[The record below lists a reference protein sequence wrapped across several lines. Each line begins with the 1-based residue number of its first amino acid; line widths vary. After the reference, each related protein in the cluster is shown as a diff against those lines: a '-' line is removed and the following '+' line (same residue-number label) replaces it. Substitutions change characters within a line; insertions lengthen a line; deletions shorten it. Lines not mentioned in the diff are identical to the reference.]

1 MCVCTSQ
8 NMYVA
13 DTFVLNRSVTKLI
26 TIIRSVRSGLFIRQS
41 RSGFILFYASPCTPI
56 IGTQKLAATIKKS
69 ETPRGWMEMGETW
82 KGAEPSSNLIQLGGP
97 LSAHGPLVAGSP
109 LLFFCFYCETGETK
123 FAPFRDINH

>member
-41 RSGFILFYASPCTPI
+41 RSGIYFTRLPA
-56 IGTQKLAATIKKS
+56 L
-69 ETPRGWMEMGETW
+69 R
-82 KGAEPSSNLIQLGGP
+82 
-97 LSAHGPLVAGSP
+97 
-109 LLFFCFYCETGETK
+109 
-123 FAPFRDINH
+123 

>member
-41 RSGFILFYASPCTPI
+41 RSGIYFILRVSLHSDNRHSK
-56 IGTQKLAATIKKS
+56 IG
-69 ETPRGWMEMGETW
+69 G
-82 KGAEPSSNLIQLGGP
+82 N
-97 LSAHGPLVAGSP
+97 
-109 LLFFCFYCETGETK
+109 
-123 FAPFRDINH
+123 N

>member
-1 MCVCTSQ
+1 
-8 NMYVA
+8 MYVA

-41 RSGFILFYASPCTPI
+41 RSGIFYFTRLPALR

-69 ETPRGWMEMGETW
+69 ETPRGWMEMEETW